1 MNKCNGWMP
10 VRVILWI
17 LERLYNY
24 SDFQM
29 IDEAILRHAKLL
41 REELC
46 QQWEVMSKYE
56 SAVML
61 QRVFSRAG

>member
-46 QQWEVMSKYE
+46 QWEVMSKYE

>member
-41 REELC
+41 REELG
-46 QQWEVMSKYE
+46 QWEVMSKYE